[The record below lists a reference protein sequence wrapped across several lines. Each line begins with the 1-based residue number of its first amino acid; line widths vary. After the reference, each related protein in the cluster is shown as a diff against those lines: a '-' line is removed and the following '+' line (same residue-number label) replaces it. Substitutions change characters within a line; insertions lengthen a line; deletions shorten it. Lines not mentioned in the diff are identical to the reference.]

1 MPETPKKFYLTT
13 PIYYV
18 NARPHIGHAYS
29 TIAADVIARR
39 HRLLGDDTFF
49 LTGTDEHGQ
58 KVQRSAEAAGIP
70 PQQFADEVS
79 ATFQNLWKRMG
90 ITNDDYIRTTD
101 PRHKRGVQ
109 HLWKVLEA
117 RGAIYLS
124 SYTGQYC
131 VSEEM
136 FVDGPP
142 GTIGPDGKPT
152 ETVTEENY
160 FFKLSEYQLPLINLI
175 ESGELHIQPETSKNE
190 ILSFLRGNVNEV
202 MAVASQYAGDFH
214 EEVGKLS
221 EEELLKFALDSD
233 ELALSNA
240 KIPYVPGALRDL
252 SISRTTFDW
261 GIPVPG
267 NPKHVI
273 YVWLDALANYITAVG
288 YGAEDRDDLTP
299 EQKQT
304 ELAKFEKY
312 WPADLH
318 LVGKEITRFHCV
330 YWPAFLMA
338 ARLRLPKSVVANG
351 WLLFEESKMSKSRG
365 NVVRTETILDAF
377 GNEVYAKQFPES
389 TKAERDLFAADVLR
403 YFLLREIPFGQDGS
417 FSFDALITRY
427 NADLANGFG
436 NLVSRVLTMIQKYF
450 DGVIPCPPPEST
462 VESNVRFEY
471 SDEDEEIEVF
481 EPGTTEVG
489 NLTEMLRKVFDPF
502 FDRADFSQLLT
513 FTDAIIRNTDG
524 YITKRAPWK
533 VASTDDRDQLS
544 EILYASAAAVR
555 IVTGLLYPFL
565 PSATSKVWAQ
575 LGLGD
580 IEVAAAEGRI
590 RNLEWRGLEPGT
602 KLGPLAPIF
611 PRADKGLAQIM
622 TDMENPATPPAP
634 EPADDPS
641 APTAEALNAA
651 NPATAATSTDHLP
664 LTTDHSP
671 LITIDDFAKVDLRV
685 AQIVVAERIPKADK
699 LLRLEVDLGPNFPR
713 RQILAGIAEHYA
725 PEALIGRK
733 VVIVANLAPRKMRGL
748 ESQGMIV
755 AASLGDHGRPSLA
768 GFLEDVE
775 LGARLK

>member
-1 MPETPKKFYLTT
+1 MPETAKKFYLTT

-58 KVQRSAEAAGIP
+58 KVQRSAAVAGVP
-70 PQQFADEVS
+70 PQHFADQVS
-79 ATFQNLWKRMG
+79 ASFQNLWKRMG
-90 ITNDDYIRTTD
+90 ITNDDYLRTTEE
-101 PRHKRGVQ
+101 RHKRGVQ
-109 HLWKVLEA
+109 KLWRQLEA
-117 RGAIYLS
+117 NGAIYLS

-160 FFKLSEYQLPLINLI
+160 FFRLSDYQLPLIDLI
-175 ESGELHIQPETSKNE
+175 ESGTLHIQPETARNE
-190 ILSFLRGNVNEV
+190 VLSFLRG
-202 MAVASQYAGDFH
+202 G
-214 EEVGKLS
+214 
-221 EEELLKFALDSD
+221 LK
-233 ELALSNA
+233 
-240 KIPYVPGALRDL
+240 DL

-267 NPKHVI
+267 NPKHVV
-273 YVWLDALANYITAVG
+273 YVWLDALANYITAIG
-288 YGAEDRDDLTP
+288 YGSDSPAEQ
-299 EQKQT
+299 E
-304 ELAKFEKY
+304 KFARY

-330 YWPAFLMA
+330 YWPAFLLA
-338 ARLRLPKSVVANG
+338 AGLPLPKSIVANG

-377 GNEVYAKQFPES
+377 GEEVYAKQVPES

-403 YFLLREIPFGQDGS
+403 YFLLREIPFGQDGT

-427 NADLANGFG
+427 NADLANGYG
-436 NLVSRVLTMIQKYF
+436 NLVSRTLNLIQQNQN
-450 DGVIPCPPPEST
+450 GTITAAVEPWLCLNEESSRTEST
-462 VESNVRFEY
+462 IKVLKIGTKELIRMIDELVNGSKSIRDFVVPNLTSIIALRIGLVDVYLSANTPWKLAKSSDSTDRQKMNEVLYTAVESIR
-471 SDEDEEIEVF
+471 I
-481 EPGTTEVG
+481 
-489 NLTEMLRKVFDPF
+489 
-502 FDRADFSQLLT
+502 
-513 FTDAIIRNTDG
+513 FTA
-524 YITKRAPWK
+524 
-533 VASTDDRDQLS
+533 
-544 EILYASAAAVR
+544 
-555 IVTGLLYPFL
+555 LLYPFI
-565 PSATSKVWAQ
+565 PYATASVWRQ

-580 IEVAAAEGRI
+580 IEEAA
-590 RNLEWRGLEPGT
+590 RNGKLKDLKWGGLKPGT

-622 TDMENPATPPAP
+622 TDMESTIPSAP
-634 EPADDPS
+634 EPAT
-641 APTAEALNAA
+641 APTPENSVASVSSVLSSSPAA
-651 NPATAATSTDHLP
+651 TADAPAATASANNQQPATNNP
-664 LTTDHSP
+664 TTIS
-671 LITIDDFAKVDLRV
+671 IDDFAKIDLRV

-699 LLRLEVDLGPNFPR
+699 LLRLEVDLGPSFNPSR
-713 RQILAGIAEHYA
+713 RQILAGIAEYYA
-725 PEALIGRK
+725 PETLIGRK

-748 ESQGMIV
+748 ESQGMVV
-755 AASLGDHGRPSLA
+755 AASVGPDGAPVLV

>member
-1 MPETPKKFYLTT
+1 MPNPPSKFYLTT

-79 ATFQNLWKRMG
+79 ATFRNLWKRMG

-101 PRHKRGVQ
+101 ERHKKGVQ
-109 HLWKVLEA
+109 ALWTLLEE

-131 VSEEM
+131 VSEEI
-136 FVDGPP
+136 FVEGPP

-160 FFKLSEYQLPLINLI
+160 FFRLSDYQLPLINLI

-202 MAVASQYAGDFH
+202 MATASEYASDFH

-221 EEELLKFALDSD
+221 GEELLSFALDSD

-261 GIPVPG
+261 GVPVPG
-267 NPKHVI
+267 NPKHVM
-273 YVWLDALANYITAVG
+273 YVWLDALANYMTAVG
-288 YGAEDRDDLTP
+288 YGSDDP
-299 EQKQT
+299 ADQT
-304 ELAKFEKY
+304 KFGRY

-318 LVGKEITRFHCV
+318 LVGKEITRQHCI
-330 YWPAFLMA
+330 YWPAFLIA
-338 ARLRLPKSVVANG
+338 LRPPEIPEPEWNTKWLPKSVIANG

-377 GNEVYAKQFPES
+377 GNLVYASVYPNS
-389 TKAERDLFAADVLR
+389 THEEQDLFASDVIR

-427 NADLANGFG
+427 NADLANGYG
-436 NLVSRVLTMIQKYF
+436 NLVSRTLSMIEKYF
-450 DGVIPCPPPEST
+450 DGVIPDYPGREVPWLTAALTST
-462 VESNVRFEY
+462 LEIAPVQMTAY
-471 SDEDEEIEVF
+471 SFSRYLELMTTAITSVDAEI
-481 EPGTTEVG
+481 TS
-489 NLTEMLRKVFDPF
+489 M
-502 FDRADFSQLLT
+502 
-513 FTDAIIRNTDG
+513 
-524 YITKRAPWK
+524 APWK
-533 VASTDDRDQLS
+533 IAATIDSSQTGDARRFQLAQLLHGWYES
-544 EILYASAAAVR
+544 IRIITGALYPVMPFAAA
-555 IVTGLLYPFL
+555 
-565 PSATSKVWAQ
+565 SVWRQ
-575 LGLGD
+575 LGLGS
-580 IEVAAAEGRI
+580 IEEAA
-590 RNLEWRGLEPGT
+590 RNGELRDLQWGGLKPGT

-622 TDMENPATPPAP
+622 TDMENPITPAPQTPESVKSVAGSSP
-634 EPADDPS
+634 EPAAEKSVLSVSSVLSSSP
-641 APTAEALNAA
+641 AETATPT
-651 NPATAATSTDHLP
+651 
-664 LTTDHSP
+664 
-671 LITIDDFAKVDLRV
+671 ITIDDFAKIDLRV

-699 LLRLEVDLGPNFPR
+699 LLRLEVDLGPNHNPSR
-713 RQILAGIAEHYA
+713 RQILSGIAEFYT
-725 PEALIGRK
+725 PEELIGKR
-733 VVIVANLAPRKMRGL
+733 IAIIANLAPRKMRGL
-748 ESQGMIV
+748 ESHGMLL
-755 AASLGDHGRPSLA
+755 AASGDSDAHSSKPILATFSDEIALGSKIR
-768 GFLEDVE
+768 
-775 LGARLK
+775 